1 MDRHRRTDSDEI
13 ARKQARQRKLIALGA
28 VVIMLL
34 GFVVLA
40 GTYFV
45 VSVPAPKDLAKLSEN
60 SRILSSNGKPLAK
73 VGTENRKYVPI
84 AKIPA
89 YVQHAV
95 VVAEDRSFY
104 TNSGIDVKG
113 IIRAAWNNV
122 TDDDVEGASTITQ
135 QYVRNALDLTRE
147 QSYTRKLKE
156 AVMAVKLS
164 QQKSKDEILEGYLNT
179 IYFGRN
185 ANGIGAAAEAYF
197 GKPVEKLT
205 EAEGALLATVIKN
218 PSGYDPA
225 NRPDR
230 AEERWR
236 WVLDSLVEAQWLDPQ
251 KASAAKFPKTIS
263 AEKATG
269 AQAGLNTP
277 TGNVVK
283 YVVQELEAAGI
294 SEQELYTGGYTITTT
309 IHTKAQRAAERAV
322 ETVLKGQ
329 SKKMTAALVGVQPG
343 TGRVL
348 AYYGSKQGVV
358 GWDNAAARH
367 QPGSSFKAYVLAAA
381 LENDVSVK
389 SYWDGSSP
397 QEFPDRTKPVRNS
410 ENNNRC
416 PRCTLEQATVM
427 SLNTAYYAVTADV
440 GKERVIRLANK
451 AGIRTMK
458 RDSTDE
464 VVKLDEP
471 GAAGKFGNEVGIG
484 QYPIS
489 VLDNANGFATFAAG
503 GVAAKVHFV
512 DKVMRDEQVV
522 FKSEV
527 DTTRAFSE
535 DTAADA
541 THVLRKVVGAG
552 GDDLYGGR
560 PAAGKTGTWQFRD
573 TDDNAHAWMAGY
585 TPQLAAAV
593 WMGRS
598 GDEGALVTRDGQRV
612 YGSGLPADIWKAFM
626 NGALN
631 GREIEQ
637 FPEPVFGGDVN
648 AGNLQ
653 SPTPSPPGHQP
664 DKPGR
669 DKPGGGPVP
678 PTQPTYSPEPLPSAT
693 PTETC
698 NPLDP
703 KCKPGG

>member
-1 MDRHRRTDSDEI
+1 MDRHRMRDVEED
-13 ARKQARQRKLIALGA
+13 ARRQNRHRKLIALAA
-28 VVIMLL
+28 VTIMLL

-60 SRILSSNGKPLAK
+60 SQILSSNGKLLAK
-73 VGTENRKYVPI
+73 VGTENRRYVPI
-84 AKIPA
+84 AKIPGH
-89 YVQHAV
+89 VQHAV
-95 VVAEDRSFY
+95 VTAEDRSFY

-185 ANGIGAAAEAYF
+185 AYGIGAAAEAYF
-197 GKPVEKLT
+197 KKPAEKLT

-218 PSGYDPA
+218 PSGYDPS

-230 AEERWR
+230 AEQRWR
-236 WVLDSLVEAQWLDPQ
+236 WVLDSMVEVDWLNPQ
-251 KASAAKFPKTIS
+251 TAAAATFPKTRD
-263 AEKATG
+263 AKDATG
-269 AQAGLNTP
+269 AQFGLNEP

-283 YVVQELEAAGI
+283 YVVAELEKAGI
-294 SEQELYTGGYTITTT
+294 SEQELYTGGYTVFTT
-309 IHTKAQRAAERAV
+309 IHPKAQRAAERAADS
-322 ETVLKGQ
+322 VLKGQ

-348 AYYGSKQGVV
+348 AYYGSKHGVV

-381 LENDVSVK
+381 LEDDRSVK

-397 QEFPDRTKPVRNS
+397 QEFPDREKPVRNS

-427 SLNTAYYAVTADV
+427 SLNTAYYAVTSEV
-440 GKERVIRLANK
+440 GKENVIKLANK
-451 AGIRTMK
+451 AGVRTMK
-458 RDSTDE
+458 RDSSDE

-489 VLDNANGFATFAAG
+489 VLDNANGFATFAAKG
-503 GVAAKVHFV
+503 TAAKAHFV
-512 DKVMRDEQVV
+512 DKVMRDDEVV
-522 FKSEV
+522 FKTEAE
-527 DTTRAFSE
+527 TEQAFSQ

-541 THVLRKVVGAG
+541 TYVMRKVVAAG
-552 GDDLYGGR
+552 GDDLIGGR

-585 TPQLAAAV
+585 TPDLAAAV

-598 GDEGALVTRDGQRV
+598 GAEGALVTRDGMRV
-612 YGSGLPADIWKAFM
+612 YGSGLPAEIWKAFM
-626 NGALN
+626 NEALE
-631 GREIEQ
+631 GREIAR

-653 SPTPSPPGHQP
+653 SPTPGPPTMKP
-664 DKPGR
+664 PKPGNPR
-669 DKPGGGPVP
+669 PGGPGPR
-678 PTQPTYSPEPLPSAT
+678 PTYSLSPLPSLS

-698 NPLDP
+698 TDPLDP